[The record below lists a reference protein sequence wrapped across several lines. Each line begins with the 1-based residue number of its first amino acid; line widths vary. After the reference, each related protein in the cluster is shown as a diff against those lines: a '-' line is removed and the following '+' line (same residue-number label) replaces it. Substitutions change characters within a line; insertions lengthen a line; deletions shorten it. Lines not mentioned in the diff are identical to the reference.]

1 MELYHIILTIL
12 AIVWL
17 GGGPVFYMSTL
28 NRVKLLPQKI
38 VMLILAGPLTWLA
51 IPLVYV
57 ADFVIVNLFKWLYK
71 E

>member
-57 ADFVIVNLFKWLYK
+57 ADLVIVNLFKWLYK